1 MRMTAHLAALCLML
15 GALTTLPAQ
24 ASDTPANPLYEQASL
39 AREQNL
45 APHFQIGNT
54 TYQVVPGAVIAERN
68 DQAASDTDTARR
80 TTQGAASETVV
91 ATLGPYAISLPEPDG
106 SSRRT
111 TARSATID
119 GVQQAV
125 VVNLRTGR
133 PALLLAQLELHTRSS
148 GQGESL
154 AQTLG
159 ASLVFDGAASR
170 VVILQFADVA
180 DALRALPQASAL
192 DGVASA
198 QPVMRRAFRQRH

>member
-1 MRMTAHLAALCLML
+1 MRMTAPLAALCLML
-15 GALTTLPAQ
+15 GALSTLPAQ
-24 ASDTPANPLYEQASL
+24 ADETPANPLYAQASL
-39 AREQNL
+39 AHEQNL
-45 APHFQIGNT
+45 APHFQIGNA
-54 TYQVVPGAVIAERN
+54 TYQVVPGAIIAER
-68 DQAASDTDTARR
+68 DSQAASG
-80 TTQGAASETVV
+80 TTQRATQRATAGTVV
-91 ATLGPYAISLPEPDG
+91 ATLGPYAISLPEPAD
-106 SSRRT
+106 SSSRT
-111 TARSATID
+111 TARSAATD
-119 GVQQAV
+119 GMQQAV
-125 VVNLRTGR
+125 VVNLRTGL
-133 PALLLAQLELHTRSS
+133 PALLLAQLELHTQAA

>member
-1 MRMTAHLAALCLML
+1 MRMIPPLAALCLIL
-15 GALTTLPAQ
+15 GVPPTLTAQ
-24 ASDTPANPLYEQASL
+24 ASDLPSNPLYEQASQ
-39 AREQNL
+39 AQAQDL
-45 APHFQIGNT
+45 APHFKIGDT
-54 TYQVVPGAVIAERN
+54 IYQVVPGAVISARSS
-68 DQAASDTDTARR
+68 QAANSTAQR
-80 TTQGAASETVV
+80 TTQSATTATVV
-91 ATLGPYAISLPEPDG
+91 ATLGPYDISLPAQADD
-106 SSRRT
+106 SSRT
-111 TARSATID
+111 TTRSAATA
-119 GVQQAV
+119 GAQQAI
-125 VVNLRTGR
+125 VVNLRTGL
-133 PALLLAQLELHTRSS
+133 PALLLAQLELHTQAA